1 MIYKAFEFLFLLA
14 TFLSFTATTYSP
26 PWTSSSMEFFAF
38 LAILFLFLSIPSK
51 EQRVIIS
58 RSSMIMVFF
67 LIFSLG
73 VLIVKRLQLVEQ
85 IFLVFL
91 YGLFYIL
98 CSSCVFHKNEKIK
111 EYLCITILSAIL
123 FNGFVMLSQYFHL
136 YNGDFGIWVA
146 DYDSSHGRPYG
157 NFGQPNLAATFL
169 LTGLCSCIWL
179 YKKKIGFSALILVS
193 VFVGC
198 VLALPSSKTSF
209 LCIAILISLAIMLRD
224 KKSLIAF
231 TATALALFITKH
243 LLPNTRDVT
252 GVDISTGRFDLWI
265 TIFNAIFKSPWLGY
279 GVLNTRVAHFSSREL
294 DITPRSQ
301 VIGSAHNLFLD
312 FLVWFGVI
320 IGLFFIVY
328 FVYIVFVFFKRNIN
342 SPEKIYLIIPILLHS
357 QLEYPLFYAN
367 FLLLFAFV
375 FNMSDVP
382 YKVVGARKFA
392 YSLFFAGFL
401 ILAVVFFEYIK
412 LSSGYTQLRFFNK
425 NFVGVEKPKEMNF
438 IVLDT
443 TGGQFNFFL
452 KEKISTQEDYEDLKV
467 LTKAMPSFK
476 NYSLLI
482 AYMAENEVDVEEVN
496 FWMRKAK
503 ASFDEKEV
511 EVLERIL
518 KYKNIDNL
526 MN

>member
-1 MIYKAFEFLFLLA
+1 MILIFFEFLFFIA
-14 TFLSFTATTYSP
+14 IFLSFVATTYSN
-26 PWTSSSMEFFAF
+26 PWTSSSMEFFSF
-38 LAILFLFLSIPSK
+38 LAVVFLFLSVPYK
-51 EQRVIIS
+51 EQRINLSKIS
-58 RSSMIMVFF
+58 IFF
-67 LIFSLG
+67 ISI
-73 VLIVKRLQLVEQ
+73 LIVSLCVVFMKRIQLYEQ
-85 IFLVFL
+85 IWFIFV
-91 YGLFYIL
+91 YGIFFVI
-98 CSSCVFHKNEKIK
+98 CASCALKKDEEFK
-111 EYLCITILSAIL
+111 EYLCVAIIAATL
-123 FNGFVMLSQYFHL
+123 FNCFAILSQYFSV
-136 YNGDFGIWVA
+136 YKSEVGIWIA
-146 DYDSSHGRPYG
+146 GYDSSHGRPYG

-179 YKKKIGFSALILVS
+179 YKKKIGFSTLILVS

-224 KKSLIAF
+224 KKSIIAF

-320 IGLFFIVY
+320 IGLFFVVY

-375 FNMSDVP
+375 FNMSDIP
-382 YKVVGARKFA
+382 YKVVEARKFA
-392 YSLFFAGFL
+392 YSLFVVGIL

-412 LSSGYTQLRFFNK
+412 LSSSYTQLRFFNK